1 MSKDKDNILQF
12 PNGGKMKPVDTVVD
26 ENSFQN
32 LTLGEAREQQEL
44 ELVESCV
51 DECAISLIKHLVDYG
66 CDINKKHFYGD
77 LGFITEMIRAL
88 VYRDLNRN
96 HISQALIDKIITI
109 QYNADNEVQPII
121 NYSKVL
127 VPEDLKENMIGN
139 ENDDITSQEEIVFE
153 ADFEFPDDE
162 TEETSEVKPDWSP
175 SDEFMNTEEKISD
188 ISDWKPTQEPED
200 DK

>member
-1 MSKDKDNILQF
+1 MSKDKDNIIQF
-12 PNGGKMKPVDTVVD
+12 PNGGKTKPFDNMVDKQSIQD
-26 ENSFQN
+26 
-32 LTLGEAREQQEL
+32 LTLGEVREQQEL

-88 VYRDLNRN
+88 VYRDMNRN

-127 VPEDLKENMIGN
+127 VPEDLKENMLGT
-139 ENDDITSQEEIVFE
+139 ENVSEPEQEIVFE
-153 ADFEFPDDE
+153 ADFEFPDEE
-162 TEETSEVKPDWSP
+162 TEETSEVKPEWSP
-175 SDEFMNTEEKISD
+175 SDEFMNDEEKISD

>member
-1 MSKDKDNILQF
+1 LSKDKDNILQF

-77 LGFITEMIRAL
+77 LGFITEMVRAL
-88 VYRDLNRN
+88 VYRDMNRN

-139 ENDDITSQEEIVFE
+139 ENDDMTSEKEIVFE
-153 ADFEFPDDE
+153 SDFEFPDEE
-162 TEETSEVKPDWSP
+162 TEETSEVKPEWSP

>member
-1 MSKDKDNILQF
+1 LSKDKDNILQF
-12 PNGGKMKPVDTVVD
+12 PNGGKMEPVDTVVD
-26 ENSFQN
+26 EHSFQN

-77 LGFITEMIRAL
+77 LGFITEMVRAL
-88 VYRDLNRN
+88 VYRDMNRN

-139 ENDDITSQEEIVFE
+139 ENDDMTSEKEIVFE
-153 ADFEFPDDE
+153 SDFEFPDEE
-162 TEETSEVKPDWSP
+162 TEETSEVKPEWSP
-175 SDEFMNTEEKISD
+175 SDEFMNDEEKISD

>member
-77 LGFITEMIRAL
+77 LGFITEMVRAL
-88 VYRDLNRN
+88 VYRDMNRN

-127 VPEDLKENMIGN
+127 VPEDLKENMLGT
-139 ENDDITSQEEIVFE
+139 ENVSEPEQEIVFE
-153 ADFEFPDDE
+153 ADFEFPDEE
-162 TEETSEVKPDWSP
+162 TEETSEVKPEWSP
-175 SDEFMNTEEKISD
+175 SDEFMNDEEKISD

>member
-12 PNGGKMKPVDTVVD
+12 PNGGKMKTFENTVDD
-26 ENSFQN
+26 DSIQD
-32 LTLGEAREQQEL
+32 LTLGQVKEQQEMD
-44 ELVESCV
+44 LVESCV
-51 DECAISLIKHLVDYG
+51 DEVAISLIKHLVDYG
-66 CDINKKHFYGD
+66 CDINKKNLYGD
-77 LGFITEMIRAL
+77 IGFITEMVRGA
-88 VYRDLNRN
+88 VYRDMGKN

-127 VPEDLKENMIGN
+127 VPEDLKENTIGN
-139 ENDDITSQEEIVFE
+139 EIEDDPEQEIVFE
-153 ADFEFPDDE
+153 ADFEFPTEE
-162 TEETSEVKPDWSP
+162 TEETSEFKPEWSP
-175 SDEFMNTEEKISD
+175 TDEFKTDSKEISD

>member
-12 PNGGKMKPVDTVVD
+12 PNGGKMKPVDTMVD

-153 ADFEFPDDE
+153 ADFEFPTEE

>member
-12 PNGGKMKPVDTVVD
+12 PNGGKTKPFDNMVDKQSIQD
-26 ENSFQN
+26 
-32 LTLGEAREQQEL
+32 LTLGEVREQQEL

-88 VYRDLNRN
+88 VYRDMNRN

-127 VPEDLKENMIGN
+127 VPEDLKENMLGT
-139 ENDDITSQEEIVFE
+139 ENVSEPEQEIVFE
-153 ADFEFPDDE
+153 ADFEFPDEE
-162 TEETSEVKPDWSP
+162 TEETSEVKPEWSP
-175 SDEFMNTEEKISD
+175 SDEFMNDEEKISD

>member
-1 MSKDKDNILQF
+1 MSKDKDNIIQF
-12 PNGGKMKPVDTVVD
+12 PNGGKTKPFDNMVD
-26 ENSFQN
+26 EQSIQD
-32 LTLGEAREQQEL
+32 LTLGEVREQQEL

-88 VYRDLNRN
+88 VYRDMNRN

-127 VPEDLKENMIGN
+127 VPEDLKENMLGT
-139 ENDDITSQEEIVFE
+139 ENVSEPEQEIVFE
-153 ADFEFPDDE
+153 ADFEFPDEE
-162 TEETSEVKPDWSP
+162 TEETSEVKPEWSP
-175 SDEFMNTEEKISD
+175 SDEFMNDEEKISD

>member
-1 MSKDKDNILQF
+1 
-12 PNGGKMKPVDTVVD
+12 MKPVDTVVD

-109 QYNADNEVQPII
+109 QYNANNEVQPII

-127 VPEDLKENMIGN
+127 VPKDLKENMLGN
-139 ENDDITSQEEIVFE
+139 ENSGVSFEESEEDEQEIIFE
-153 ADFEFPDDE
+153 PDFEFPDEE
-162 TEETSEVKPDWSP
+162 TEETSEVKPEWSP

>member
-1 MSKDKDNILQF
+1 LSKDKDNIIQF
-12 PNGGKMKPVDTVVD
+12 PNGGKIKPFDNMVD
-26 ENSFQN
+26 EHSIKNI
-32 LTLGEAREQQEL
+32 TVGEEREQQEL

-109 QYNADNEVQPII
+109 QYNANNEVQPII

-127 VPEDLKENMIGN
+127 VPKDLKENMLGN
-139 ENDDITSQEEIVFE
+139 ENSGISFEESEEDEQEIIFE
-153 ADFEFPDDE
+153 PDFEFP
-162 TEETSEVKPDWSP
+162 PDPTDNES
-175 SDEFMNTEEKISD
+175 ISD